1 MNENQMS
8 MDEWIR
14 QFLPRLGE
22 RSFSAS
28 RIGNVTLLSYFF
40 WDDDRIETK
49 FYTVECAF
57 LSAFYRYGLMPS
69 VLVVNKRTR
78 CMDEFCGRYSIKI
91 DIDPNLTGGVPR
103 MNIDCNRNLYKR
115 FDTDYV
121 LIIQSD
127 GMLVSPGLEEFVGK
141 YDYVGAPWSAHT
153 TWKKHLPYAK
163 YLVGNGGL
171 ALRSKRICRCAA
183 ELYGR
188 WFAKLPYSWF
198 VSDDVFYARTLRC
211 LFPSYRRDFVFP
223 SPEIAGRFSIEGN
236 RDYLPS
242 DKPPVGFHAEMGFR
256 NYCENFGLPL
266 KELLP

>member
-1 MNENQMS
+1 MNKDRLT

-14 QFLPRLGE
+14 QVLPSLGKQT
-22 RSFSAS
+22 FPVS
-28 RIGNVTLLSYFF
+28 RIANVTLLAYFF

-57 LSAFYRYGLMPS
+57 LCAFYRYGLMPS
-69 VLVVNKRTR
+69 VLVVNRRTR
-78 CMDEFCGRYSIKI
+78 RMEEFCGQYSIKI
-91 DIDPNLTGGVPR
+91 DIDPTLTGGVPR

-127 GMLVSPGLEEFVGK
+127 GMAVSSGLEEFIGK
-141 YDYVGAPWSAHT
+141 CDYVGAPWPAHT
-153 TWKKHLPYAK
+153 TWRKHLPYAK

-171 ALRSKRICRCAA
+171 VLRSKLICRRAA
-183 ELYGR
+183 ELYDR

-223 SPEIAGRFSIEGN
+223 SPEIAGRFAIEGN

-242 DKPPVGFHAEMGFR
+242 DKPPVGFHAEVGFR
-256 NYCENFGLPL
+256 IYCEHYGLPL
-266 KELLP
+266 KELLV